1 MKYLKVWTDFVNVL
15 TPLKDD
21 EIGRL
26 FLAMLRYA
34 KTGEEPSV
42 FSGNES
48 FLWAVAKRDI
58 DTMLEKDE
66 KLRQNGQ
73 KGGIA
78 KSKNK
83 QILANTS
90 KSFQSLAEV
99 ETATEEIANA
109 RLKEIKRKEIKRNE
123 NKSFLD
129 DDAARLI
136 QSEQNRVLD
145 AAENAGFQNSN
156 SVRSGLVNL
165 YAEFGAEKVLK
176 GIESCVD
183 HGATNLAY
191 LRACMSDKPKPGKKV
206 PAQNFPQRDYSDV
219 NQQLIDNLVEEI
231 NAMV

>member
-15 TPLKDD
+15 APLSDD

-26 FLAMLRYA
+26 FVAMLNYA
-34 KTGEEPSV
+34 KTGEEPSD
-42 FSGNES
+42 FPGNES

-58 DTMLEKDE
+58 DTMTEKDE
-66 KLRQNGQ
+66 KLRQNGM
-73 KGGIA
+73 KGGRPKTKQNQTEPNNNLGFVSEPN
-78 KSKNK
+78 KS
-83 QILANTS
+83 
-90 KSFQSLAEV
+90 
-99 ETATEEIANA
+99 
-109 RLKEIKRKEIKRNE
+109 LKEIKRKEIKENEIKRN
-123 NKSFLD
+123 SFLD
-129 DDAARLI
+129 DDAAFEIVR
-136 QSEQNRVLD
+136 EQNRVLE

-165 YAEFGAEKVLK
+165 YAEYGAEKVMK

-219 NQQLIDNLVEEI
+219 NQQLLDNLAEEI

>member
-1 MKYLKVWTDFVNVL
+1 MKYLKVWTDFVDVL
-15 TPLKDD
+15 APLSDD

-26 FLAMLRYA
+26 FVAMLNYA
-34 KTGEEPSV
+34 KTGEEPSD
-42 FSGNES
+42 FPGNEA

-58 DTMLEKDE
+58 DTMFEKDE

-83 QILANTS
+83 QSLANAS
-90 KSFQSLAEV
+90 KSYQSLAEV

-109 RLKEIKRKEIKRNE
+109 SLKEIKRNEIKRNE

-129 DDAARLI
+129 DDAAHEI
-136 QSEQNRVLD
+136 QQEQNRVLE

-156 SVRSGLVNL
+156 SVRAGLVNL
-165 YAEFGAEKVLK
+165 YAEHGAEKVLK

-206 PAQNFPQRDYSDV
+206 SAQNFPQRDYSDIDK
-219 NQQLIDNLVEEI
+219 QLIDNLAAEI
-231 NAMV
+231 NAMA